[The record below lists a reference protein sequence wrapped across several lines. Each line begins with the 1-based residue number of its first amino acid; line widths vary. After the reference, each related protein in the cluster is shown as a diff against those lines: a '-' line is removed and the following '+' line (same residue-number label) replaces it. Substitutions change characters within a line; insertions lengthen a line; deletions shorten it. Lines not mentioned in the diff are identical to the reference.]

1 MNTTA
6 RFTLIAAAT
15 VSALAATGWFAYQ
28 AGMSGGMRMAAPPS
42 AAATPSNDPSSWT
55 IPQGEA
61 ATRRH
66 IEKGIKAGDM
76 DPATGRTVLYYQD
89 PMTPGKRFDAP
100 AKSPFMDMMLVP
112 VYGGGDGG
120 SADTGT
126 VTVSARVQQNLGLA
140 TTAVVEGT
148 LAPKVS
154 AIGNIA
160 WNERDQVVVAARAA
174 GVVEKLYARAQFDRI
189 AAGAPVA
196 DLFVPEWLAVQEEF
210 LALQRSASPDLKSL
224 ADAARQRMRLVGML
238 DAQIDEVAK
247 SGRVQARTT
256 VRAPIGGLI
265 TEVMAREGMAVAAGT
280 TLVRIAGTATV
291 WAQAEVPESQAALLK
306 PGTPVR
312 ATTPA
317 LAGLSFAGRVQA
329 LLPDVN
335 PATRTIKARVELNNA
350 GMRLVP
356 GMTVSMSFADLKADK
371 VLLVPSDAVIQTG
384 TRSVVMLAEDGGR
397 FRPVDVETG
406 LESGGQTVIRKGL
419 QAGQRVVVS
428 SQFLVDSE
436 ASLKAVE
443 SRLNRA
449 DAAPPAASAP
459 PAAAAVDHSAHRA
472 ASSAA
477 SKP

>member
-1 MNTTA
+1 MNAAA
-6 RFTLIAAAT
+6 RLTLIAVAAIA
-15 VSALAATGWFAYQ
+15 ALAATGWFAYQ
-28 AGMSGGMRMAAPPS
+28 AGMSGGMRMAAPTG
-42 AAATPSNDPSSWT
+42 AAAPPTTDPSGWT

-66 IEKGIKAGDM
+66 IEQGLKAGDK
-76 DPATGRTVLYYQD
+76 DPETGRTVLYYQD

-112 VYGGGDGG
+112 VYAGGEGG
-120 SADTGT
+120 NADTGT
-126 VTVSARVQQNLGLA
+126 ITVSPRVQQNLGLA
-140 TTAVVEGT
+140 TTTVVEGT

-154 AIGNIA
+154 AIGNIV

-189 AAGAPVA
+189 SAGAPVA
-196 DLFVPEWLAVQEEF
+196 DLFVPEWVAVQEEF
-210 LALQRSASPDLKSL
+210 LALQRSPSKDLAAL

-247 SGRVQARTT
+247 SGRVLARTT
-256 VRAPIGGLI
+256 VRAPIGGLV
-265 TEVMAREGMAVAAGT
+265 TEVMAREGMAVAAGA
-280 TLVRIAGTATV
+280 TLIRIAGTATV
-291 WAQAEVPESQAALLK
+291 WAQAEVPESQAALLQ

-317 LAGLSFAGRVQA
+317 LAGFAFTGRVQA
-329 LLPDVN
+329 LLPEVN
-335 PATRTIKARVELNNA
+335 PATRTIKARVELANA

-371 VLLVPSDAVIQTG
+371 VLMVPSDAVIQTG

-397 FRPVDVETG
+397 FRPVEVETG
-406 LESGGQTVIRKGL
+406 LESGGQTVVRKGL
-419 QAGQRVVVS
+419 TAGQRVVVS
-428 SQFLVDSE
+428 SQFLIDSE

-443 SRLNRA
+443 SRLN
-449 DAAPPAASAP
+449 PAASGA
-459 PAAAAVDHSAHRA
+459 
-472 ASSAA
+472 
-477 SKP
+477 KP

>member
-1 MNTTA
+1 MRRSTVLVSGVVVAALVGTGVGAYLIGMN
-6 RFTLIAAAT
+6 RGWNMAAAPAST
-15 VSALAATGWFAYQ
+15 S
-28 AGMSGGMRMAAPPS
+28 AAPADPS
-42 AAATPSNDPSSWT
+42 AWT

-61 ATRRH
+61 ASKRH
-66 IEKGIKAGDM
+66 ITQGIKAGDM
-76 DPATGRTVLYYQD
+76 DPVTGREVLYYHD
-89 PMTPGKRFDAP
+89 PMVPGKRFDAP

-112 VYGGGDGG
+112 VYAGAGG
-120 SADTGT
+120 ADTGT
-126 VTVSARVQQNLGLA
+126 VTVSPRVQQNLGLA
-140 TTAVVEGT
+140 TAAVVEGT

-160 WNERDQVVVAARAA
+160 WNERDQAIVAARAA
-174 GVVEKLYARAQFDRI
+174 GVVEKLHARAQFDRI

-196 DLFVPEWLAVQEEF
+196 DLFVPDWVAAQEEF
-210 LALQRSASPDLKSL
+210 LSLRRSTSADMAPLV
-224 ADAARQRMRLVGML
+224 DAARQRMLLAGMVE
-238 DAQIDEVAK
+238 AQIAEIEK

-265 TEVMAREGMAVAAGT
+265 AEVMAREGMAVAAGAP
-280 TLVRIAGTATV
+280 LVRIAGLGTV

-317 LAGLSFAGRVQA
+317 LAGLSFSGRVQS

-356 GMTVSMSFADLKADK
+356 GMTVSMSFAGLKADK

-384 TRSVVMLAEDGGR
+384 TRSVVMVAEDGGR
-397 FRPVDVETG
+397 FRPVEVETG
-406 LESGGQTVIRKGL
+406 IESGGQTAIRKGL
-419 QAGQRVVVS
+419 TAGQRVVVS
-428 SQFLVDSE
+428 SQFLIDSE

-443 SRLNRA
+443 SRLNRSE
-449 DAAPPAASAP
+449 APASGA
-459 PAAAAVDHSAHRA
+459 
-472 ASSAA
+472 
-477 SKP
+477 KP

>member
-1 MNTTA
+1 MKRNTA
-6 RFTLIAAAT
+6 LIAAA
-15 VSALAATGWFAYQ
+15 ALAALVGTGIGAYFI
-28 AGMSGGMRMAAPPS
+28 GMNRGWNMAAAPTATSSASDDPS
-42 AAATPSNDPSSWT
+42 AWT

-66 IEKGIKAGDM
+66 IAQGLKAGDI
-76 DPATGRTVLYYQD
+76 DPATGRAVLYYQD
-89 PMTPGKRFDAP
+89 PMVPGKRFDAP

-112 VYGGGDGG
+112 VYAGAGGGDQ
-120 SADTGT
+120 GT
-126 VTVSARVQQNLGLA
+126 VTVSPRVQQNLGLA
-140 TTAVVEGT
+140 TAVVSEGT
-148 LAPKVS
+148 IAPKVT
-154 AIGNIA
+154 AVGNIA
-160 WNERDQVVVAARAA
+160 WNERDQAVVAARAA

-196 DLFVPEWLAVQEEF
+196 ELFVPDWVAAQEEF
-210 LALQRSASPDLKSL
+210 LSLRRSTSSDMAPLI
-224 ADAARQRMRLVGML
+224 DAARQRMVLAGMVE
-238 DAQIDEVAK
+238 AQIAQFEQ
-247 SGRVQARTT
+247 SGRVMARTT

-265 TEVMAREGMAVAAGT
+265 TEVMVREGMAVAAGA
-280 TLVRIAGTATV
+280 TLVRIGGTATV

-317 LAGLSFAGRVQA
+317 LAGLAFTGRVQS

-335 PATRTIKARVELNNA
+335 PTTRTIKARVELNNA
-350 GMRLVP
+350 GQRLVP

-397 FRPVDVETG
+397 FRPVEVETG
-406 LESGGQTVIRKGL
+406 LESGGQTAIRKGL

-428 SQFLVDSE
+428 SQFLIDSE

-443 SRLNRA
+443 SRLNPS
-449 DAAPPAASAP
+449 DAAASG
-459 PAAAAVDHSAHRA
+459 VT
-472 ASSAA
+472 
-477 SKP
+477 KP